1 MYCISNLLPL
11 HRRQTL
17 IFLVEGAL
25 VHSKVL
31 RNGGAI
37 SRLETFYYFFLPTS
51 HINIQHINIHN
62 PEFPIRNKMD
72 KLMAGSNGQVPQ
84 AFDAGQAENLEDVR
98 SDVSKAFIYN
108 TTPFKC

>member
-1 MYCISNLLPL
+1 
-11 HRRQTL
+11 
-17 IFLVEGAL
+17 
-25 VHSKVL
+25 
-31 RNGGAI
+31 
-37 SRLETFYYFFLPTS
+37 
-51 HINIQHINIHN
+51 
-62 PEFPIRNKMD
+62 MD

>member
-1 MYCISNLLPL
+1 M
-11 HRRQTL
+11 
-17 IFLVEGAL
+17 EGAL

-51 HINIQHINIHN
+51 HINIHN